1 MQRLSN
7 SWNPFDWLK
16 ATQNWFSKTER
27 SSGFRPYLIYLI
39 IHVGLA
45 LVLLTWF
52 SQIEA
57 ITNFVVYSLY
67 GSFGAFIVVFAF
79 KAVQDPDFCRSEK
92 HIETVKRI
100 ELMEQSDD
108 AGPVPIDAATV
119 KASSN
124 PEGPSLLLNE
134 SGGQQR

>member
-1 MQRLSN
+1 MKRLN
-7 SWNPFDWLK
+7 RNWNPFDWLK

-45 LVLLTWF
+45 CVFLTWF
-52 SQIEA
+52 SQIEGV
-57 ITNFVVYSLY
+57 ITFVINSLWV
-67 GSFGAFIVVFAF
+67 SFCAFILIFIFQAF
-79 KAVQDPDFCRSEK
+79 QDPNFCRSEK

-100 ELMEQSDD
+100 ELMEQSDSI
-108 AGPVPIDAATV
+108 GPIPIDASV

-134 SGGQQR
+134 SGGSK